1 MVNKHFLKRKLKNIN
16 GQLRKSY
23 KAKFEI
29 NSKIQELEQARTD
42 VKVLINGIST
52 KRSQKKV

>member
-23 KAKFEI
+23 KKKFEI
-29 NSKIQELEQARTD
+29 NTKIQELEQARTD
-42 VKVLINGIST
+42 VKVLIGGINSKNG
-52 KRSQKKV
+52 KNK